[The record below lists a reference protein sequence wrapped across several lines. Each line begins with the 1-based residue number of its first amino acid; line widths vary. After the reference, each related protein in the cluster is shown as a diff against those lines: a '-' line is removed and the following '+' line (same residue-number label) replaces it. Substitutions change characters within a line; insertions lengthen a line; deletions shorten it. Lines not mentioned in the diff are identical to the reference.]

1 MNAAIGAEIP
11 AATIALAASGDEAAF
26 ARIVAAHH
34 ADMARVCFVICGDV
48 DMAQEGV
55 QAAWLIA
62 WRRMGTLRDPGS
74 LRPWLMAVA
83 ANEVR
88 QLIRRRR
95 RRGVIE
101 IQVNERFADGLDR
114 ADPAG
119 RTAQLD
125 LADALRRLS
134 AEDRSLVAMR
144 YAVGLTSVEIGRAI
158 GMSSGGVRAR
168 LGRLLERLREDL
180 GDV

>member
-1 MNAAIGAEIP
+1 MAIGTEIP
-11 AATIALAASGDEAAF
+11 AATIALAASGDEVAF

-34 ADMARVCFVICGDV
+34 ADMARVCFVISGDA
-48 DMAQEGV
+48 DLAQEGV

-62 WRRMGTLRDPGS
+62 WRRMRSLRDPSS

-101 IQVNERFADGLDR
+101 IAVDDR
-114 ADPAG
+114 VTYSIDRSDPAG
-119 RTAQLD
+119 RTAELD
-125 LADALRRLS
+125 LADALGRLS
-134 AEDRSLVAMR
+134 VEDRSLVAMR
-144 YAVGLTSVEIGRAI
+144 FGVGLTSVEIGRAI